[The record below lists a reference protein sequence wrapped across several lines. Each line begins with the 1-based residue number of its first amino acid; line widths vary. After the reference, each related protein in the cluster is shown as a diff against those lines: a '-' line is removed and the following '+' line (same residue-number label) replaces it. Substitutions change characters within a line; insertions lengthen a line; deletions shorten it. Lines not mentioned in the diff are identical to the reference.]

1 MLVAV
6 TGGTGYLGVHTVRA
20 LLSAGHSVR
29 LLVVPGDVDSTV
41 IEALRAYGPVEVLI
55 GDIRSAAT
63 ISDLLTGCDAVLHA
77 AGVVGTDSRRTQ
89 LMWDINAYATEALL
103 TQAVELGLDP
113 IVSVSSYSSLFPPP
127 DGIIGPDTPPVPG
140 RSDYAR
146 TKAYADTVA
155 RTLQAS
161 GAPVVVT
168 YPSSVVGPAFHTPV
182 GVTQRGWDPIV
193 KHRIAPSLKGGM
205 QMIDVGDVARVHT
218 ALMVPGRGP
227 KRYVCGGVMLTF
239 DQITEVLLQGVP
251 GLVTDELVG
260 VQLVRR
266 PDQGCVRRAPARV
279 GPALDRLDQRLVL
292 VAQAD
297 RAAGRSVERDDQ
309 RGAGDHLAH
318 HRVQGG
324 VVGESGQLE
333 VEVAGQRDGAA
344 AVLARIGVLLVCH
357 LASQPGQVTPRD
369 PAGE

>member
-239 DQITEVLLQGVP
+239 DQMIDALSEALGEPIRRIPLSP
-251 GLVTDELVG
+251 GLFRLVG
-260 VQLVRR
+260 
-266 PDQGCVRRAPARV
+266 
-279 GPALDRLDQRLVL
+279 RL
-292 VAQAD
+292 AD
-297 RAAGRSVERDDQ
+297 FAGRWVP
-309 RGAGDHLAH
+309 LA
-318 HRVQGG
+318 
-324 VVGESGQLE
+324 
-333 VEVAGQRDGAA
+333 DGLSYEAAMLLTA
-344 AVLARIGVLLVCH
+344 AVPTDDSLTLSDLGLTWRD
-357 LASQPGQVTPRD
+357 PRD
-369 PAGE
+369 AIIASFQ